1 MTRLT
6 SAYTNASSEKSPSMI
21 CFNEAIT
28 IVKKSKNDDTRV
40 NKPTAINKEPIDSE
54 NDAIKP
60 KKNAKKL
67 KPNQICECESQP
79 IPTLALRIW
88 SQNLHHSQQVQDLK
102 YLP

>member
-40 NKPTAINKEPIDSE
+40 NKLTAINKEPIDSE

-60 KKNAKKL
+60 KKMLRNS
-67 KPNQICECESQP
+67 NP
-79 IPTLALRIW
+79 IKSVSANPSL
-88 SQNLHHSQQVQDLK
+88 
-102 YLP
+102 YLL

>member
-40 NKPTAINKEPIDSE
+40 NKPTAIN
-54 NDAIKP
+54 IKFSYF
-60 KKNAKKL
+60 KKGL
-67 KPNQICECESQP
+67 LI
-79 IPTLALRIW
+79 
-88 SQNLHHSQQVQDLK
+88 
-102 YLP
+102 Y